1 MVNGGTLRIVPEA
14 TSASPKRY
22 HFRSPKE
29 IPVSTQTTSDSTTT
43 RAQPP
48 DNLFGPAEA
57 RPRRRLLPHGHPGLV
72 LAVILTCQLM
82 VVLDATI
89 VNIAL
94 PDIQGALH
102 FSSANL
108 SWVINAYTLAFGG
121 LLLLGARAGDILGR
135 RATFLAGI
143 GLFTAASLAGGF
155 ATGEPMLL
163 TMRAMQGVGAALA
176 SPSALALL
184 MTMFPEGRARTRAI
198 GLYTMVSVGGA
209 AVGLMAGGMLTQ
221 WASWRWVLFVNVPIG
236 LAVLVVARAVLPET
250 PRHTG
255 RFDLAGALTSSV
267 GMATLVFGLI
277 HAASHGWA
285 DTTTL
290 GSLLLGLLLL
300 GSFVGIELRAV
311 SPITPLRLFADRNR
325 ASSYLTRLLMVAGMM
340 GMFFFLTL
348 FLQNVLGY
356 SSLKTGFAFV
366 PMTVFVF
373 LGSQLS
379 ARTAHLLNGR
389 AVILVGLTFSMT
401 GLLWLSQL
409 TQTSSYQSLL
419 GPLVLFGLGNGLAFV
434 PLTTLSLAGVDRQDA
449 GAASGL
455 VNVMQQVGGALG
467 LSVLVTVFATVSK
480 NDAAQHRAGTALEQA
495 HHAFVAGADRGFLVA
510 ATLLAASWLLV
521 AAVVRS
527 PQNAVSTKP
536 ALID

>member
-1 MVNGGTLRIVPEA
+1 M
-14 TSASPKRY
+14 SAQTT
-22 HFRSPKE
+22 
-29 IPVSTQTTSDSTTT
+29 TQTTDT
-43 RAQPP
+43 RSQLP
-48 DNLFGPAEA
+48 DDPFGPTRG

-82 VVLDATI
+82 VVLDSTI

-94 PDIQGALH
+94 PDIQTALH
-102 FSSANL
+102 LSSANL

-135 RATFLAGI
+135 RRTFLAGMAI
-143 GLFTAASLAGGF
+143 FVAASLAGGF
-155 ATGEPMLL
+155 ATGAPMLL
-163 TMRAMQGVGAALA
+163 SMRALQGVGAALA

-184 MTMFPEGRARTRAI
+184 MTMFPEGRERSRAI

-209 AVGLMAGGMLTQ
+209 ALGLMAGGMLTQ

-236 LAVLVVARAVLPET
+236 LVVLVLARAVLPET
-250 PRHTG
+250 ARHVG

-267 GMATLVFGLI
+267 GMGSLVFALI
-277 HAASHGWA
+277 HAASHGWG

-290 GSLLLGLLLL
+290 LSLTAGLALLAT
-300 GSFVGIELRAV
+300 FVAVELRAS

-325 ASSYLTRLLMVAGMM
+325 ASSYLIRLFMVAGMM

-348 FLQNVLGY
+348 FLQDVLGY

-373 LGSQLS
+373 GGSQLS
-379 ARTAHLLNGR
+379 ARTAHLINAR
-389 AVILVGLTFSMT
+389 VVILLGLTSSMS
-401 GLLWLSQL
+401 GMLWLSQL
-409 TQTSSYQSLL
+409 SQASSYLSIL
-419 GPLVLFGLGNGLAFV
+419 GPLVLFGFGNGLAFV

-467 LSVLVTVFATVSK
+467 LAVLVTVFATVSK
-480 NDAAQHRAGTALEQA
+480 NDAARHGAESALNQA
-495 HHAFVAGADRGFLVA
+495 HHAFVAGADRGFLVS

-521 AAVVRS
+521 AIVVRT
-527 PQNAVSTKP
+527 PQRAIAATTLPDTPRPRKP
-536 ALID
+536 SGHEERI